1 VRAKWPVYVA
11 VGVLSVAAGT
21 LIAGLPGGESST
33 SDVIISS
40 TTVGQVGTTTPASV
54 ASEPPVPTTVAEPVT
69 TASTPEATS
78 TTAAPTTLAPTTVA
92 PTTAAPTTAAP
103 TTVAPTTTGAPS
115 TTAGSGTIDDRVD
128 VSIVLANG
136 DGRFNLVGRNRD
148 RLLKLGYFIIDQQDV
163 SDRPPSTIIYYRP
176 GFEDEAER
184 LAGDLQTPNA
194 VITELP
200 DTPVTVNDAAGELVV
215 VLGPDAIR

>member
-1 VRAKWPVYVA
+1 MRAKWPVYVA
-11 VGVLSVAAGT
+11 VGAISVLAGT
-21 LIAGLPGGESST
+21 LIAGLPGGDTSI
-33 SDVIISS
+33 SDVALVE
-40 TTVGQVGTTTPASV
+40 TTVPQAGTTLASV
-54 ASEPPVPTTVAEPVT
+54 VSEPPVPTTAAPAPDT
-69 TASTPEATS
+69 TAEVSPT
-78 TTAAPTTLAPTTVA
+78 TTLAPA
-92 PTTAAPTTAAP
+92 TTASATTAAP
-103 TTVAPTTTGAPS
+103 TTVAPTTVAPTTTAAPTT
-115 TTAGSGTIDDRVD
+115 TTAGGTAGLDERVD

-163 SDRPPSTIIYYRP
+163 SDRPPATIIYYRP

-194 VITELP
+194 EITELP
-200 DTPVTVNDAAGELVV
+200 DTPVTVNDTAGELVV